1 MSKIL
6 SLKVKDD
13 IFEDVERVTRRL
25 HVPRNAYINDALE
38 FYNRLNER
46 RRLKGQLLKESLL
59 TRKSSAVVL
68 QEMEGLDDGL
78 PE

>member
-1 MSKIL
+1 MSKTL

-25 HVPRNAYINDALE
+25 HMPRNAYINDALE

-46 RRLKGQLLKESLL
+46 RRLKGQLAKESLL
-59 TRKSSAVVL
+59 TRKSSAAVL
-68 QEMEGLDDGL
+68 EEMEGLEDGL

>member
-1 MSKIL
+1 MSKTL

-46 RRLKGQLLKESLL
+46 RRLKGQLAKESLL
-59 TRKSSAVVL
+59 TRKSSAAVL
-68 QEMEGLDDGL
+68 KEMEELEDGL